1 MPTSLALDPRHV
13 LWSAPEP
20 RRAGRP
26 LLVLMHG
33 WSYDERHLFAFA
45 DLFPGELVVASVRAP
60 YAEAGGYAWFPSRG
74 NPIGNPQPRVANDAA
89 QAVLDWLDTLPL
101 APSTGLLGF
110 SQGGAMVLQLMRRAP
125 GRFDYG
131 VQLAGFVV
139 HDSQPGD
146 QVLAHKRP
154 PVFWGRGE
162 LDTVIP
168 QQAISRT
175 QSWMAAHT
183 SQESIVY
190 RGLGHDVA
198 GPEVTD
204 FVAFIARQLGQDASL
219 AKSNRHTATGITSG
233 QHFHRFV
240 TEQLDEWG
248 RSNLPGF
255 EAIRVVGE
263 EWAARSHELRE
274 LLGRNGIPFG
284 FYPADSPAGQRLLQ
298 EAGTAGKPLPAVV
311 LFDGRILAD
320 PSNAEVGEAIGVQ
333 TKPGGGCYD
342 VTVIGAGPAG
352 LAAAVYGAS
361 EGLSTVVLEPEAIGG
376 QAGTSSLI
384 RNYLGFPTGVSGGDL
399 AVRAYTQAW
408 NFGAEYVYG
417 NPATGLRPE
426 GSELVVTVADGSEV
440 RSRAV
445 VVATGMAYRRLGIPA
460 LDALTGAGVFYGAA
474 ASEATA
480 MKDSE
485 VFVVGGANSA
495 GQAAVHLARYA
506 AQVTV
511 LVRGR
516 SLVDSMSEYLIRE
529 IESAPNIAVR
539 CGVAVTGGAGQS
551 RLEGLTLTDLESGAA
566 ETVDAVALFVLI
578 GAEPRTQWLPDAVR
592 RDQSG
597 FVVTGTDLLQGG
609 QSAEQWPGR
618 RLPMFLES
626 SLPGVFAAGDVR
638 HGSVKRVAAA
648 VGEGSTAIRLVH
660 DHLRGN

>member
-1 MPTSLALDPRHV
+1 MILEPVLLLVHDPRARDCVEAELRKRYAADYQVITTGSVQETLGV
-13 LWSAPEP
+13 L
-20 RRAGRP
+20 GR
-26 LLVLMHG
+26 LRDDQRQVSLVL
-33 WSYDERHLFAFA
+33 A
-45 DLFPGELVVASVRAP
+45 DQRLPEATGTELLA
-60 YAEAGGYAWFPSRG
+60 
-74 NPIGNPQPRVANDAA
+74 RV
-89 QAVLDWLDTLPL
+89 
-101 APSTGLLGF
+101 
-110 SQGGAMVLQLMRRAP
+110 
-125 GRFDYG
+125 
-131 VQLAGFVV
+131 
-139 HDSQPGD
+139 
-146 QVLAHKRP
+146 
-154 PVFWGRGE
+154 
-162 LDTVIP
+162 
-168 QQAISRT
+168 
-175 QSWMAAHT
+175 
-183 SQESIVY
+183 
-190 RGLGHDVA
+190 
-198 GPEVTD
+198 
-204 FVAFIARQLGQDASL
+204 RQLHPAARRVLLITWADQTIAEPILRATVLGDIDAYVV
-219 AKSNRHTATGITSG
+219 KPGTPPDE
-233 QHFHRFV
+233 HFHRFV

-248 RSNLPGF
+248 RSNLPGL
-255 EAIRVVGE
+255 EAVRVVGE
-263 EWAARSHELRE
+263 EWAPRSHELRE

-284 FYPADSPAGQRLLQ
+284 FYPADSPEGQHLLQ
-298 EAGTAGKPLPAVV
+298 EAGAARKALPAVA

-320 PSNAEVGEAIGVQ
+320 PSNAEVGEALGVQ
-333 TKPGGGCYD
+333 TKPGGSYD

-361 EGLSTVVLEPEAIGG
+361 EGLSTLVLEPEAIGG

-445 VVATGMAYRRLGIPA
+445 VIATGMAYRRLGIPA

-474 ASEATA
+474 ASEARA

-516 SLVDSMSEYLIRE
+516 SLADSMSEYLIRA

-539 CGVAVTGGAGQS
+539 YGVAVTGGTGQS

-566 ETVDAVALFVLI
+566 ETVNAVALFVLI

-597 FVVTGTDLLQGG
+597 FRGYRHRP
-609 QSAEQWPGR
+609 SPGR
-618 RLPMFLES
+618 
-626 SLPGVFAAGDVR
+626 AAGR
-638 HGSVKRVAAA
+638 AVAAA
-648 VGEGSTAIRLVH
+648 APADVPGIQPARG
-660 DHLRGN
+660 LRGRRRPVRVGQTRRRSCR

>member
-1 MPTSLALDPRHV
+1 LILEPVLLLVHDPRARDGVEAELRKRYGADYQVITTGSVQETLGV
-13 LWSAPEP
+13 LGQLRDDQRQVS
-20 RRAGRP
+20 
-26 LLVLMHG
+26 LVL
-33 WSYDERHLFAFA
+33 A
-45 DLFPGELVVASVRAP
+45 DQRLPEATGTELLARVRQLHPA
-60 YAEAGGYAWFPSRG
+60 AR
-74 NPIGNPQPRVANDAA
+74 RV
-89 QAVLDWLDTLPL
+89 
-101 APSTGLLGF
+101 LLITW
-110 SQGGAMVLQLMRRAP
+110 
-125 GRFDYG
+125 
-131 VQLAGFVV
+131 
-139 HDSQPGD
+139 GD
-146 QVLAHKRP
+146 QTIAEPILRATVLGDIDAYVVKPGTP
-154 PVFWGRGE
+154 PDE
-162 LDTVIP
+162 
-168 QQAISRT
+168 
-175 QSWMAAHT
+175 
-183 SQESIVY
+183 
-190 RGLGHDVA
+190 
-198 GPEVTD
+198 
-204 FVAFIARQLGQDASL
+204 
-219 AKSNRHTATGITSG
+219 
-233 QHFHRFV
+233 HFHRFV

-248 RSNLPGF
+248 RSNLPGL
-255 EAIRVVGE
+255 ETVRVVGE
-263 EWAARSHELRE
+263 EWAPRSHELRE

-284 FYPADSPAGQRLLQ
+284 FYPADSPEGQRLLQ
-298 EAGTAGKPLPAVV
+298 EAGAARKALPAVA

-320 PSNAEVGEAIGVQ
+320 PSNAEVGEALGVQ
-333 TKPGGGCYD
+333 TKPGGSYD

-361 EGLSTVVLEPEAIGG
+361 EGLSTLVLEPEAIGG

-445 VVATGMAYRRLGIPA
+445 VIATGMAYRRLGIPA

-474 ASEATA
+474 ASEARA
-480 MKDSE
+480 MKGSE

-516 SLVDSMSEYLIRE
+516 SLADSMSEYLVRA

-539 CGVAVTGGAGQS
+539 YGVAVTGGTGQS

-566 ETVDAVALFVLI
+566 ETVNAVALFVLI

-597 FVVTGTDLLQGG
+597 FVVTGTDLLQAG
-609 QSAEQWPGR
+609 QPDEQWPLR

-626 SLPGVFAAGDVR
+626 SLPGVFAVGDVR

-648 VGEGSTAIRLVH
+648 VGEGSIAIRLVH
-660 DHLRGN
+660 DHLRGNGRGTDAETGNR